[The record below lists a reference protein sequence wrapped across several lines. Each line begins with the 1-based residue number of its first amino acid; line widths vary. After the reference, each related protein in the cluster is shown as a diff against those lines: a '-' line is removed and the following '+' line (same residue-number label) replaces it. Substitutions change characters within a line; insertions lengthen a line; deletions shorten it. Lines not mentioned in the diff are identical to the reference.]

1 MVMNMKIKKIMKKLD
16 DYFDLSQKKQNEKRD
31 KLLKII
37 SKLEEKKAELK
48 AEMAIESGIDETS
61 EEFYNLKQK
70 NEVISK
76 LLKKAKHQ
84 YTPEEDLEET

>member
-1 MVMNMKIKKIMKKLD
+1 MNMNIKKVMKKLD
-16 DYFDLSQKKQNEKRD
+16 DYFDLSQKKQNKKRG

-48 AEMAIESGIDETS
+48 AQMAIESGIDETS
-61 EEFYNLKQK
+61 EDFYNLKQEK
-70 NEVISK
+70 EVISK

-84 YTPEEDLEET
+84 YTPEEGTEET

>member
-1 MVMNMKIKKIMKKLD
+1 MNMNIKKVMKKLD
-16 DYFDLSQKKQNEKRD
+16 NYFDLSQKKQNKKRG

-48 AEMAIESGIDETS
+48 AQMAIESGIDETS
-61 EEFYNLKQK
+61 EDFYNLKQEK
-70 NEVISK
+70 EVISK

-84 YTPEEDLEET
+84 YTPEEGTEET